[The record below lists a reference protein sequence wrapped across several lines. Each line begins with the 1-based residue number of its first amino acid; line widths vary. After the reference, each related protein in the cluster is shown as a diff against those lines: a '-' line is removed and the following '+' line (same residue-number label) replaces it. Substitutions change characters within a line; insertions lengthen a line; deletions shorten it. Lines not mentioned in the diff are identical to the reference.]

1 MNKQALLHVTTCAV
15 LCACA
20 MTNVANAD
28 PMATDRPDFVES
40 STTVGAGRWQIE
52 MGLVR
57 ERGAEGEST
66 SWLLPTL
73 LRVGLGD
80 SWELRFESDT
90 FQRVRL
96 PDGETFDGLND
107 LAVGLKYHVQAEPL
121 GASLAWLV
129 HADLDTGSAEFRG
142 TGVRPSLR
150 LVAEWALNDDWS
162 LGVMPGVVRDHDG
175 EGRYTAWIASAVIG
189 RALSDHHRV
198 FAEIQ
203 LPQIA
208 ATEHGGTQAAFDV
221 GGAWLLSDDLQLD
234 TAISLGLNERTPDW
248 AWTLGLSIRW

>member
-1 MNKQALLHVTTCAV
+1 MNTNSLMWILACAV
-15 LCACA
+15 GCSSGMPA
-20 MTNVANAD
+20 VANAEAL
-28 PMATDRPDFVES
+28 ATDRPDFVES
-40 STTVGAGRWQIE
+40 SATVCAGRWQIE

-73 LRVGLGD
+73 LRVGLGE

-96 PDGETFDGLND
+96 PDGESFDGMND

-121 GASLAWLV
+121 GASLAWLL
-129 HADLDTGSAEFRG
+129 HADLDTGSQAFRG
-142 TGVRPSLR
+142 DGMRPSLR

-162 LGVMPGVVRDHDG
+162 LGVMPGVIRDHDG
-175 EGRYTAWIASAVIG
+175 NSRYTAWIASAVIG
-189 RALSDHHRV
+189 RALSDRHRV

-203 LPQIA
+203 MPQIA
-208 ATEHGGTQAAFDV
+208 ATEHGGTQAAFDL

-234 TAISLGLNERTPDW
+234 TAISIGLNERAPDW
-248 AWTLGLSIRW
+248 AWTFGLSIRW